1 MLRFLAR
8 LLAVV
13 LAALFIC
20 TTIAVVFLRP
30 VGTRMLEP
38 QTYKDVAREQR
49 VAERLPELAAD
60 VIGRA
65 MTAAGRKA
73 ERATTATEGDFAG
86 WLEAF
91 STQDMQ
97 RLISAVLPA
106 DYVNGQ
112 LDGVFDQFFG
122 YMNSEAP
129 KPSVVLS
136 FVDLK
141 QRISGGV
148 LEDEYVKV
156 LQSKPPCAD
165 AAGAAALP
173 VGCCPPVDRLPEVR
187 ARFRE
192 MVLPAVADM
201 PDSVDLLGGLD
212 YVRIPRLLGSVDV
225 PLDQV
230 RLRLQRVASVTRWLW
245 LASAVLLVGVAVFG
259 VRSWRGLLLWWG
271 IPCLIAGV
279 VAAVFA
285 LPTATMANWVF
296 RELIAPQLPPEVPV
310 LAVET
315 VLGLVTAMAQV
326 VLSAALKS
334 AAWLALG
341 GLVAVL
347 VSPLFKTKAKPPAL
361 G

>member
-13 LAALFIC
+13 LAALFVC
-20 TTIAVVFLRP
+20 TTVAVVFLRP
-30 VGTRMLEP
+30 AGTRMLES

-60 VIGRA
+60 IIGRA
-65 MTAAGRKA
+65 RSVAGQKA
-73 ERATTATEGDFAG
+73 ERATTAAEGDFAG

-91 STQDMQ
+91 SPQDMQ
-97 RLISAVLPA
+97 RLIGAVLPA

-129 KPSVVLS
+129 KLSVVIS

-141 QRISGGV
+141 QRMSGGV

-156 LQSKPPCAD
+156 LQAKPACGGEAV
-165 AAGAAALP
+165 AASLP
-173 VGCCPPVDRLPEVR
+173 VGCCPPADRLPEVR

-192 MVLPAVADM
+192 MVQPAVAEL
-201 PDSVDLLGGLD
+201 PDSVDLFAARESVQAAKVYRTLD
-212 YVRIPRLLGSVDV
+212 ALRS
-225 PLDQV
+225 QV
-230 RLRLQRVASVTRWLW
+230 RTLASLARWLW
-245 LASAVLLVGVAVFG
+245 VVSVVLLLGVAVLG
-259 VRSWRGLLLWWG
+259 VRSLRGLLLWWG
-271 IPCLIAGV
+271 VPCLIAGA

-285 LPTATMANWVF
+285 LPTAAMANWVF
-296 RELIAPQLPPEVPV
+296 QVVIAPQLPPEVPV

-315 VLGLVTAMAQV
+315 ALGLVTAMAQV

-347 VSPLFKTKAKPPAL
+347 VSPLFKTKAAPPA
-361 G
+361 